1 MSTLHRTVVYARYS
15 TPLLPFQPFAIHEGG
30 ELRQNPGHGR
40 VQYVHPGIGNIPI
53 PYEGGPRW
61 SGSHDEGVRAAIDEL
76 EAAAASIAS
85 LLDQLRQ
92 ELLKNNRH
100 AVASSGSM
108 LHPPVEPAPC
118 GTTPAVAA
126 RSSVG

>member
-1 MSTLHRTVVYARYS
+1 MSTLHRTVVYARYA

-30 ELRQNPGHGR
+30 ELRQQPGHGG
-40 VQYVHPGIGNIPI
+40 VQYVDTGAGNIPI

-61 SGSHDEGVRAAIDEL
+61 CRSHAAAVKAAIDEL
-76 EAAAASIAS
+76 EAAAASIAT

-92 ELLKNNRH
+92 ELLNRRH

-108 LHPPVEPAPC
+108 PHPPVEPAQC

-126 RSSVG
+126 RASTG